1 LKNARHQGAPK
12 VIGDHHHI
20 KMPIFQGPWARLDVG
35 FYDLAVLLCQSQG
48 FRGSVNA
55 GALVAQAF
63 EKLHVTSCAA
73 SQV

>member
-1 LKNARHQGAPK
+1 
-12 VIGDHHHI
+12 
-20 KMPIFQGPWARLDVG
+20 MPIFQGPWARLDVG

-48 FRGSVNA
+48 FRGSVNT

-63 EKLHVTSCAA
+63 KKLHVTSCAA